1 MQVRCKRG
9 PGRPP
14 ENRGGRDVVVYL
26 YPEQVAKLERIAD
39 RREVSVSALVRKLID
54 RARG

>member
-1 MQVRCKRG
+1 MNTKKRG